1 MVWFWRRRR
10 RWPWYRRP
18 YRKRNRRRRYRRRRW
33 TTRRRTTKYST
44 RNRKRRQRKR
54 RVRKKKTTKL
64 IQWNPESIR
73 TCKIIGLAPLIIG
86 CNGRQMYN
94 YIYWQDYWTHPK
106 CAAGGGFAVYKFSLA
121 LLYEDYKKLRNI
133 WTYSNCDYDLCR
145 YKKTII
151 TFYRHE
157 EVDFVVTYTR
167 NPPMVVDQWTYMST
181 HPNFLLLRKHRII
194 VPSMRTK
201 KHGKRTVKIV
211 IKPPRLAIN
220 KWFFQKHFQDTGLF
234 MLQAAACDLDYS
246 YVGSNSR
253 NRLLTFTVLNMNFWK
268 NPDWAQ
274 ANHPYTFK
282 ETIQGG
288 NVAKT
293 MIDNKLQDYTI
304 PQDFNQD
311 SGTQNTKLK
320 WEKGIFNYKFLNIQY
335 WTNPATKKE
344 IPTTQVQYNP
354 MVDKGKGNMVWFIS
368 TLTTS
373 WAPPTTDP
381 LLVWKDKPLWLLLYG
396 LQDYI
401 LKAKGSSG
409 ALRDYICVMYSKAFY
424 PTLDRVVVIGPKF
437 LKGLTEC
444 GEVPN
449 NPVLIDKWF
458 LNLED
463 QNDALNEIV
472 KSGPFIQNM
481 DGFRCSW
488 ELKMKYKSIWQ
499 WGGARPPLKP
509 ACDPY
514 QQEIFPL
521 PDTVKQSIQIIDPS
535 KQIPEALF
543 HSWDYRRG
551 QITKSAIKR
560 MQENLS
566 DAGSSSTG
574 SEEPEKKKAKR
585 GEPPCFHEKD
595 HSLLETVQNICQKTQ
610 ETPTD
615 QQLQQLQQQQL
626 NKNIQILKLISEL
639 KQRQLNL
646 QLMTGLME

>member
-10 RWPWYRRP
+10 RWPWRRRT
-18 YRKRNRRRRYRRRRW
+18 YRKRNRRRRYRRRPW
-33 TTRRRTTKYST
+33 YSRRRTTKYST

-73 TCKIIGLAPLIIG
+73 TCKIIGLAPLILG

-121 LLYEDYKKLRNI
+121 LLYEDYKKLRNV

-145 YKKTII
+145 YKKTVL

-157 EVDFVVTYTR
+157 EVDFVVTYSR

-181 HPNFLLLRKHRII
+181 HPNFLLLRKHRLII
-194 VPSMRTK
+194 PSMRTK
-201 KHGKRTVKIV
+201 PRGKRTIKIV

-234 MLQAAACDLDYS
+234 MLQASACDLDYS
-246 YVGSNSR
+246 YLGSNSR
-253 NRLLTFTVLNMNFWK
+253 NRLLTFTALNMDFWK

-274 ANHPYTFK
+274 ASTSYTFK
-282 ETIQGG
+282 ETITAGDK
-288 NVAKT
+288 AKT
-293 MIDNKLQDYTI
+293 LIDGKIQDYTI
-304 PQDFNQD
+304 PANFNTAND
-311 SGTQNTKLK
+311 KLK
-320 WEKGIFNYKFLNIQY
+320 WESGIFNYKFLNIQY
-335 WTNPATKKE
+335 WYSGTQATTRR
-344 IPTTQVQYNP
+344 IPTITVQYNP
-354 MVDKGKGNMVWFIS
+354 MVDKGKGNIVWFIS

-373 WAPPTTDP
+373 WAVPTTDP
-381 LLVWKDKPLWLLLYG
+381 LLVWRDKPIWLILFG
-396 LQDYI
+396 VQDYI
-401 LKAKGSSG
+401 LKAKGSSS
-409 ALRDYICVMYSKAFY
+409 ALRDYICVIKSNAFF
-424 PTLDRVVVIGPKF
+424 PTHDRIVIIGNKF
-437 LKGLTEC
+437 LKGQTEC
-444 GEVPN
+444 GEVPTSSTQ
-449 NPVLIDKWF
+449 VDKWF
-458 LNLED
+458 LTLED

-488 ELKMKYKSIWQ
+488 ELKFKYKSIWQ
-499 WGGARPPLKP
+499 WGGAKPPLKP

-595 HSLLETVQNICQKTQ
+595 HSLLETVQSICQKTQ
-610 ETPTD
+610 ETTTN